1 MKRPLARDEQS
12 AYARLIQLSDSA
24 LPIGTFSFSAALET
38 AAAERLVV
46 DADSL
51 RLYVQA
57 VVHQSLTADAV
68 AAMAAFRAASEGDY
82 EGVLYADHVVM
93 MYRMGEE
100 SRRMLCRMGRRMAE
114 LGALLTGCEMVE
126 RWNSDIR
133 SGATPGSHP
142 VALALVAHAMGL
154 SQRMLFASHIYG
166 VASLPLNAALRCVKV
181 SHYDTQLILHDVV
194 AEAMSRY
201 KDVASLSISDM
212 NCFTPELDILASL
225 HEVGSQRM
233 FMN

>member
-1 MKRPLARDEQS
+1 
-12 AYARLIQLSDSA
+12 
-24 LPIGTFSFSAALET
+24 
-38 AAAERLVV
+38 
-46 DADSL
+46 
-51 RLYVQA
+51 
-57 VVHQSLTADAV
+57 
-68 AAMAAFRAASEGDY
+68 
-82 EGVLYADHVVM
+82 
-93 MYRMGEE
+93 
-100 SRRMLCRMGRRMAE
+100 
-114 LGALLTGCEMVE
+114 
-126 RWNSDIR
+126 
-133 SGATPGSHP
+133 
-142 VALALVAHAMGL
+142 
-154 SQRMLFASHIYG
+154 MLFASHIYG